1 MNAPGDAVAWRQ
13 ARDAGAVG
21 LVAERGDRARALH
34 ADGHRRLHSVGMRAG
49 VDAVAHV
56 DVDEVDAGVID
67 LDHHF
72 ARAGS
77 RGRSVVEAPPLDPAD
92 LRNPNSLHADFSFP
106 DSNIGTV
113 YAWER
118 MSQ

>member
-34 ADGHRRLHSVGMRAG
+34 ADGHWRLLAVGMRAG

-56 DVDEVDAGVID
+56 YVDEVDAGVID
-67 LDHHF
+67 LDQHF
-72 ARAGS
+72 ARAGC
-77 RGRSVVEAPPLDPAD
+77 RGRNVVRTSTRLYSSHYFASRMPSSSFTLFFFF
-92 LRNPNSLHADFSFP
+92 FSFFFFFFF
-106 DSNIGTV
+106 
-113 YAWER
+113 
-118 MSQ
+118 